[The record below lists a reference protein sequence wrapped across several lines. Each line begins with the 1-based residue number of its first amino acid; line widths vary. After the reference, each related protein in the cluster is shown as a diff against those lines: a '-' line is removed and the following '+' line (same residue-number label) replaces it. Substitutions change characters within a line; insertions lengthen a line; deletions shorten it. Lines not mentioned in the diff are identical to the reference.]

1 MSWASARAVCE
12 STNRT
17 LLKIDSSGEMTNIT
31 NVIMPHVEMVIF
43 MVIDS
48 SGKMTNICNVIMPHV
63 EMVIFTVID
72 NSDEMTNITNVVML
86 HVEMVRPDLVTI
98 R

>member
-1 MSWASARAVCE
+1 MYVHIRLYISKYVIISDSNYLCRYQYHYTAMSWASARAVCE

-31 NVIMPHVEMVIF
+31 NVIMPRVEKV
-43 MVIDS
+43 
-48 SGKMTNICNVIMPHV
+48 K
-63 EMVIFTVID
+63 
-72 NSDEMTNITNVVML
+72 
-86 HVEMVRPDLVTI
+86 RDLVTI

>member
-31 NVIMPHVEMVIF
+31 NVIMPRVE
-43 MVIDS
+43 
-48 SGKMTNICNVIMPHV
+48 K
-63 EMVIFTVID
+63 
-72 NSDEMTNITNVVML
+72 
-86 HVEMVRPDLVTI
+86 VTSLCVA
-98 R
+98 

>member
-1 MSWASARAVCE
+1 MPHVE
-12 STNRT
+12 MVIFTV
-17 LLKIDSSGEMTNIT
+17 IDSSGEMTNI
-31 NVIMPHVEMVIF
+31 
-43 MVIDS
+43 S
-48 SGKMTNICNVIMPHV
+48 NVIMPHV

-72 NSDEMTNITNVVML
+72 NSDEMTNITNVIML